1 MCLRELLM
9 NQSEYFTKEIG
20 RIDEDCQIKLHGEI
34 DKANLENFKRIRN
47 LGITHVLVILAVLA
61 LTAFTLYVVD
71 KRGFFAV
78 CFLAALFEVLIVYS
92 LCKSLKKAILSHRDK
107 ETLIY
112 KNAIGEITEVAKTE
126 RKKDYLKNS
135 YIEELSHD
143 IDIPLSAIIGLSDK
157 IFRDSTEMNIIE
169 NAAKLGG
176 VMGALH
182 TYVNDLCI
190 ASRLGLDKLEI
201 KNAPYDI
208 GIMLCDIENLGIKV
222 ADEKGIKLQFDIN
235 NDIPAILMGDENH
248 IELIILKLIANALK
262 YTDEGIV
269 TFSVGYVD
277 VSDKEILLNISV
289 RDTGQGIKEED
300 LERFFSKNKTAEEAL
315 LEGGSLAM
323 CMSKTLLEKM
333 DSELRV
339 ESKFTQGS
347 EFRFMVKQ
355 EVIDKT
361 PVGKREDAIAR
372 LRKKDLAERG
382 MQEETDTPSP
392 TAPKAK
398 EEPSFVPA
406 PAPAATPI
414 KEPASHE
421 TAKEQ
426 PVTTDDAFLKKL
438 SAIND
443 LSVTDGIKNA
453 GSEEIYKKVITDFGS
468 SASSKADDIEM
479 LFEKED
485 IKNYT
490 IEVHALKSAA
500 RIIGY
505 KKLSKLAEALEE
517 AGNANDL
524 VCIKNATGEL
534 VRLYRNIAA
543 EIEKAEDD
551 GEEKELIDDESLK
564 DAVRSLKE
572 FAEVFDFDSVDFVMK
587 ELKKYRIPE
596 NFKDKYSKLK
606 TLVAQVDRDAII
618 ELLKE

>member
-1 MCLRELLM
+1 M

-20 RIDEDCQIKLHGEI
+20 RIDEDCQTKLHEEI
-34 DKANLENFKRIRN
+34 DKSNLENFKKIRN

-78 CFLAALFEVLIVYS
+78 CFLAALLEVLIVCS

-107 ETLIY
+107 ENSIF
-112 KNAIGEITEVAKTE
+112 KNAIGEITEVARNE

-135 YIEELSHD
+135 YIEELSYD
-143 IDIPLSAIIGLSDK
+143 IDIPLSAIIGLGDK

-169 NAAKLGG
+169 SAAKLGG

-208 GIMLCDIENLGIKV
+208 GIMICDIENLGIKV
-222 ADEKGIKLQFDIN
+222 ADEKGIKLNFDIN

-248 IELIILKLIANALK
+248 IELIVLKLIANALK
-262 YTDEGIV
+262 YTDEGTV
-269 TFSVGYVD
+269 TLTVGFVE

-289 RDTGQGIKEED
+289 RDTGRGIKEED
-300 LERFFSKNKTAEEAL
+300 LEKFFSKNKTAEEAL

-372 LRKKDLAERG
+372 LRKKDMQARG
-382 MQEETDTPSP
+382 MTEETGTPA
-392 TAPKAK
+392 TVAPKAK
-398 EEPSFVPA
+398 EEPAPAPTPVKEPVA
-406 PAPAATPI
+406 PAPAIEELA
-414 KEPASHE
+414 E
-421 TAKEQ
+421 
-426 PVTTDDAFLKKL
+426 TDDVFLKKL
-438 SAIND
+438 GTVKD

-453 GSEEIYKKVITDFGS
+453 GSEEIYKKVITDFAG

-485 IKNYT
+485 IRNYT

-505 KKLSKLAEALEE
+505 KKLSKLAEALED

-534 VRLYRNIAA
+534 VRLYRNIAE

-551 GEEKELIDDESLK
+551 GTEKEPIDDESLK

-587 ELKKYRIPE
+587 ELKKYRMPE
-596 NFKDKYSKLK
+596 DFKDKYSKLK

>member
-1 MCLRELLM
+1 MM

-20 RIDEDCQIKLHGEI
+20 RIDEYCQTKLHEEI
-34 DKANLENFKRIRN
+34 DKSSLENFKKIRN

-61 LTAFTLYVVD
+61 LTAFTLYAVD

-78 CFLAALFEVLIVYS
+78 CFLAALLEVLIVCS

-107 ETLIY
+107 ENSIF
-112 KNAIGEITEVAKTE
+112 KNAIGEITEVARNE

-135 YIEELSHD
+135 YIEELSYD

-169 NAAKLGG
+169 SAAKLGG
-176 VMGALH
+176 VMGTLH

-222 ADEKGIKLQFDIN
+222 ADEKGIKLNFDIN

-248 IELIILKLIANALK
+248 IELIVLKLIANALK
-262 YTDEGIV
+262 YTDEGTV
-269 TFSVGYVD
+269 TLTVGFVE

-289 RDTGQGIKEED
+289 QDTGRGIKEED
-300 LERFFSKNKTAEEAL
+300 LEKFFSKNKTAEEAL

-372 LRKKDLAERG
+372 LRKKDMQERG
-382 MQEETDTPSP
+382 ITEETGTSPDTVPEVKEEP
-392 TAPKAK
+392 LPIPAPALIKEPAISKPAK
-398 EEPSFVPA
+398 EEP
-406 PAPAATPI
+406 
-414 KEPASHE
+414 
-421 TAKEQ
+421 
-426 PVTTDDAFLKKL
+426 VTTEDTFLKKL
-438 SAIND
+438 STVSD

-453 GSEEIYKKVITDFGS
+453 GSEEIYKKVITDFAG

-479 LFEKED
+479 LLEKED
-485 IKNYT
+485 IRNYT

-505 KKLSKLAEALEE
+505 KKLSKLAEALED

-524 VCIKNATGEL
+524 LCIKNATGEL
-534 VRLYRNIAA
+534 VRLYRNIAE

-551 GEEKELIDDESLK
+551 GTEKEPIDDESLK

-572 FAEVFDFDSVDFVMK
+572 FAEVFDFDSIDFVMR
-587 ELKKYRIPE
+587 ELKKYRMPE
-596 NFKDKYSKLK
+596 DFKDKYSKLK

>member
-1 MCLRELLM
+1 M

-20 RIDEDCQIKLHGEI
+20 RIDEDCQTRLHEEI
-34 DKANLENFKRIRN
+34 DKSNLENFKKIRN

-61 LTAFTLYVVD
+61 LTAFTLYAVD

-78 CFLAALFEVLIVYS
+78 CFLAALLEVLIVYS
-92 LCKSLKKAILSHRDK
+92 LCKSLEKAVLSHRDK
-107 ETLIY
+107 ENSIF
-112 KNAIGEITEVAKTE
+112 KNAIGEITEVARNE

-135 YIEELSHD
+135 YIEELSYD
-143 IDIPLSAIIGLSDK
+143 IDIPLSAIIGLSAK

-169 NAAKLGG
+169 SAAKLGG
-176 VMGALH
+176 VMGSLH

-201 KNAPYDI
+201 MNAPYDI

-222 ADEKGIKLQFDIN
+222 ADEKGIKLNFDIN

-248 IELIILKLIANALK
+248 IELIVLKLIANALK
-262 YTDEGIV
+262 YTDEGTV
-269 TFSVGYVD
+269 TLTVGFVE

-289 RDTGQGIKEED
+289 RDTGRGIKEED
-300 LERFFSKNKTAEEAL
+300 IEKFFSKNKTAEEAL

-372 LRKKDLAERG
+372 LHKKDMAERG
-382 MQEETDTPSP
+382 IQEETDTLSP
-392 TAPKAK
+392 TVPKAK
-398 EEPSFVPA
+398 EEPSSASA

-414 KEPASHE
+414 KEPTSDE

-438 SAIND
+438 SVIND

-505 KKLSKLAEALEE
+505 KKLSKLAEALED

-551 GEEKELIDDESLK
+551 GAQKELIDDESLK

>member
-1 MCLRELLM
+1 M

-20 RIDEDCQIKLHGEI
+20 RIDEDCQTKLHEEI
-34 DKANLENFKRIRN
+34 DKSNLENFKKIRN

-78 CFLAALFEVLIVYS
+78 CFLAALLEVLIVYS

-107 ETLIY
+107 ENSIF
-112 KNAIGEITEVAKTE
+112 KNAIGEITEVARNE

-135 YIEELSHD
+135 YIEELSYD
-143 IDIPLSAIIGLSDK
+143 IDIPLSAIMGLSDK

-169 NAAKLGG
+169 SAAKLGG

-222 ADEKGIKLQFDIN
+222 ADEKGIKLNFDIN

-248 IELIILKLIANALK
+248 MELIVLKLIANALK
-262 YTDEGIV
+262 YTDEGTV
-269 TFSVGYVD
+269 TLTVGFVE

-289 RDTGQGIKEED
+289 QDTGRGIKEED
-300 LERFFSKNKTAEEAL
+300 LEKFFSKNKTAEEAL

-372 LRKKDLAERG
+372 LRKKDMQARG
-382 MQEETDTPSP
+382 ITEETATPA
-392 TAPKAK
+392 TVAPKAK
-398 EEPSFVPA
+398 EEPAPSPTPVKEPVA
-406 PAPAATPI
+406 PAPAI
-414 KEPASHE
+414 EEPAE
-421 TAKEQ
+421 
-426 PVTTDDAFLKKL
+426 TDDVFLKKL
-438 SAIND
+438 GTVKD

-453 GSEEIYKKVITDFGS
+453 GSEEIYKKVISDFAGS
-468 SASSKADDIEM
+468 ALSKADDIEM

-485 IKNYT
+485 IRNYT

-505 KKLSKLAEALEE
+505 KKLSKLAEALED

-534 VRLYRNIAA
+534 IKLYRNIAE

-551 GEEKELIDDESLK
+551 GTEKEPIDDESLK

-587 ELKKYRIPE
+587 ELKKYRMPE
-596 NFKDKYSKLK
+596 DFKDKYSKLK

>member
-20 RIDEDCQIKLHGEI
+20 RIDEDCQTKLHEEI
-34 DKANLENFKRIRN
+34 DKSNLENFKKIRN

-78 CFLAALFEVLIVYS
+78 CFLAALLEVLIVCS

-107 ETLIY
+107 ENSIF
-112 KNAIGEITEVAKTE
+112 KNAIGEITEVARNE

-135 YIEELSHD
+135 YIEELSYD

-169 NAAKLGG
+169 SAAKLGG

-190 ASRLGLDKLEI
+190 SSRLGLDKLEI

-222 ADEKGIKLQFDIN
+222 ADEKGIKLNFDIN

-248 IELIILKLIANALK
+248 IELIVLKLIANALK
-262 YTDEGIV
+262 YTDEGTV
-269 TFSVGYVD
+269 TLTVGFVE

-289 RDTGQGIKEED
+289 QDTGRGIKEED
-300 LERFFSKNKTAEEAL
+300 LEKFFSKNKTAEEAL

-372 LRKKDLAERG
+372 LRKKDMQARG
-382 MQEETDTPSP
+382 ITEETATPA
-392 TAPKAK
+392 TVAPKAK
-398 EEPSFVPA
+398 EEPAPSPTPVKEPVA
-406 PAPAATPI
+406 PAPAI
-414 KEPASHE
+414 EEPAE
-421 TAKEQ
+421 
-426 PVTTDDAFLKKL
+426 TDDVFLKKL
-438 SAIND
+438 GTVKD

-453 GSEEIYKKVITDFGS
+453 GSEEIYKKVISDFAGS
-468 SASSKADDIEM
+468 ALSKADDIEM

-485 IKNYT
+485 IRNYT

-505 KKLSKLAEALEE
+505 KKLSKLAEALED

-534 VRLYRNIAA
+534 IKLYRNIAE

-551 GEEKELIDDESLK
+551 GTEKEPIDDESLK

-596 NFKDKYSKLK
+596 DFKDKYSKLK

>member
-1 MCLRELLM
+1 M

-20 RIDEDCQIKLHGEI
+20 RIDEDCQTKLHEEI
-34 DKANLENFKRIRN
+34 DKSNLENFKKIRN

-61 LTAFTLYVVD
+61 LTAFTLYAVD

-78 CFLAALFEVLIVYS
+78 CFLAALLEVLIVYS
-92 LCKSLKKAILSHRDK
+92 LCKSLKKAVLSHRDK
-107 ETLIY
+107 ENSIF
-112 KNAIGEITEVAKTE
+112 KNAIGEITEVARNE

-135 YIEELSHD
+135 YIEELSYD
-143 IDIPLSAIIGLSDK
+143 IDIPLSAIIGLSAK

-169 NAAKLGG
+169 SAAKLGG
-176 VMGALH
+176 VMGSLH

-201 KNAPYDI
+201 MNAPYDI

-222 ADEKGIKLQFDIN
+222 ADEKGIKLNFDIN

-248 IELIILKLIANALK
+248 IELIVLKLIANALK
-262 YTDEGIV
+262 YTDEGTV
-269 TFSVGYVD
+269 TLTVGFVE

-289 RDTGQGIKEED
+289 RDTGRGIKEED
-300 LERFFSKNKTAEEAL
+300 IEKFFSKNKTAEEAL

-372 LRKKDLAERG
+372 LHKKDMQARG
-382 MQEETDTPSP
+382 ITEETGTPA
-392 TAPKAK
+392 TVAPKAK
-398 EEPSFVPA
+398 EEPAPAPTPVKEPVA
-406 PAPAATPI
+406 PAPAI
-414 KEPASHE
+414 EEPAE
-421 TAKEQ
+421 
-426 PVTTDDAFLKKL
+426 TDDVFLKKL
-438 SAIND
+438 GTVKD

-453 GSEEIYKKVITDFGS
+453 GSEEIYKKVITDFAG

-485 IKNYT
+485 IRNYT

-505 KKLSKLAEALEE
+505 KKLSKLAESLED

-534 VRLYRNIAA
+534 VRLYRNIAE

-551 GEEKELIDDESLK
+551 GAEKEPIDDESLK

-587 ELKKYRIPE
+587 ELKKYRMPE
-596 NFKDKYSKLK
+596 DFKDKYSKLK
-606 TLVAQVDRDAII
+606 NLVAQVDRDAII

>member
-20 RIDEDCQIKLHGEI
+20 RIDEDCQTKLHEEI
-34 DKANLENFKRIRN
+34 DKSNLENFKKIRN

-61 LTAFTLYVVD
+61 LTAFTLYAVD

-78 CFLAALFEVLIVYS
+78 CFLAALLEVLIVYS

-107 ETLIY
+107 ENSIF
-112 KNAIGEITEVAKTE
+112 KNAIGEITEVARNE

-135 YIEELSHD
+135 YIEELSYD
-143 IDIPLSAIIGLSDK
+143 IDIPLSAIMGLSDK

-169 NAAKLGG
+169 SAAKLGG
-176 VMGALH
+176 VMGAMH

-222 ADEKGIKLQFDIN
+222 ADEKGIKLNFDIN

-248 IELIILKLIANALK
+248 IELIVLKLIANALK
-262 YTDEGIV
+262 YTDEGTV
-269 TFSVGYVD
+269 TLTVGFVE

-289 RDTGQGIKEED
+289 QDTGRGIKEED
-300 LERFFSKNKTAEEAL
+300 LEKFFSKNKTAEEAL

-372 LRKKDLAERG
+372 LRKKDMQERG
-382 MQEETDTPSP
+382 ITEETGTPATVAS
-392 TAPKAK
+392 KAK
-398 EEPSFVPA
+398 EEPAPAPTSVKEPVA
-406 PAPAATPI
+406 PAPAI
-414 KEPASHE
+414 EEPAE
-421 TAKEQ
+421 
-426 PVTTDDAFLKKL
+426 TDDVFLKKL
-438 SAIND
+438 GTVKD

-453 GSEEIYKKVITDFGS
+453 GSEEIYKKVITDFAG

-479 LFEKED
+479 LLERED
-485 IKNYT
+485 IRNYT

-505 KKLSKLAEALEE
+505 KKLSKLAEALED

-534 VRLYRNIAA
+534 VRLYRNIAE

-551 GEEKELIDDESLK
+551 GTEKEPIDDESLK

-587 ELKKYRIPE
+587 ELKKYRMPE
-596 NFKDKYSKLK
+596 DFKDKYSKLK